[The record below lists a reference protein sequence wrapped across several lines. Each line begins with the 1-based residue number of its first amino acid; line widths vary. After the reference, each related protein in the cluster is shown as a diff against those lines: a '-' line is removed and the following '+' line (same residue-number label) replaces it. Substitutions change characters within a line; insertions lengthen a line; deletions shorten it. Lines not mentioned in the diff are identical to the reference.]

1 MGNHYYE
8 SNSNGKM
15 SALVLHTPT
24 QPLHIRVFYVRI
36 SKFMVDGTT
45 PECLM
50 LNLIPLSQDT
60 ILKVNGAGCSVEWE
74 GISCILRR
82 DRVDMKS
89 EEVTFVST
97 DSITLTDRV
106 KFEALD
112 KDNLLI
118 TGVLDLSSPNGS
130 NSWSMNCESV
140 ISSGDPFLKGRQC
153 KDSGYTTPALEVYVA
168 GCFSGSPI
176 ILTKTLQLN
185 SKRHGKFG
193 VLNTIPEY
201 DAFES
206 HEDVVQGYDLQ
217 ISDCRNYKAES
228 EESFYLY
235 WSPMENKEAED
246 WELSWFNAG
255 VRVGVGLGLSVCL
268 GVGVSVG
275 LLVRTYQ
282 TTTRTLIRGFF

>member
-8 SNSNGKM
+8 SNSNGKT

-36 SKFMVDGTT
+36 SKFMVDDTT

-60 ILKVNGAGCSVEWE
+60 ILKVNGACCSAEWE
-74 GISCILRR
+74 GNSCILRR
-82 DRVDMKS
+82 DRVDRKS

-97 DSITLTDRV
+97 DSITVTDRV
-106 KFEALD
+106 KFEVLD

-118 TGVLDLSSPNGS
+118 TGALDLSSPNGS

-140 ISSGDPFLKGRQC
+140 ISSGDNFLKGRQC

-168 GCFSGSPI
+168 GCSSGSPI

-185 SKRHGKFG
+185 RKRHGKFG

-217 ISDCRNYKAES
+217 VVD
-228 EESFYLY
+228 L
-235 WSPMENKEAED
+235 
-246 WELSWFNAG
+246 
-255 VRVGVGLGLSVCL
+255 
-268 GVGVSVG
+268 
-275 LLVRTYQ
+275 
-282 TTTRTLIRGFF
+282 